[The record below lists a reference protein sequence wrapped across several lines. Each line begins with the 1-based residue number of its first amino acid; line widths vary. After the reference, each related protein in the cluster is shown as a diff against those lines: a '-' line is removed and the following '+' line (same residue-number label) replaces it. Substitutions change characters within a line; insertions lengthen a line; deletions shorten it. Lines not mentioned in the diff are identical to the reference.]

1 MSFDNSIEFARKL
14 DEQDE
19 LFQYRAQ
26 FFNAEPGMV
35 YMDGNSLG
43 KLPLQTI
50 DRVETIIRQ
59 EWGTRLIRSWGEKWF
74 EAPIRVGEKIAHLLG
89 AAEGQVA
96 IGDSTSVN
104 LYKLAMAALTLLPER
119 SKIVTDQLNFPSD
132 LYILQGCNRL
142 LGNRHQIQML
152 PSADGIQVGM
162 AELLDAIDETTALV
176 TLSHVVFKSGY
187 MYDAQMITEHA
198 HRRGALVLWDL
209 SHSVGSVPVELDRWQ
224 ADFAVGCTYKY
235 LNGGPGAP
243 AFLYVRKDLQEKAL
257 SPMWGWFGDNTP
269 FAFNLDYTPAE
280 GIHRFLCGTPSIL
293 SLQSMEAGVDLMLE
307 VGMDRLRA
315 KSIHLTSYLVDLYD
329 SLLAPL
335 GFQLGSPREQ
345 DRRGSH
351 ISIRHAEG
359 YRINRALIEELNVIP
374 DFREPDNIRL
384 GLAPL
389 YTSFE
394 DVWEAIDRIRRA
406 VVEERHLHYPATRLT
421 VT

>member
-1 MSFDNSIEFARKL
+1 MSFDTTIEFARKL
-14 DEQDE
+14 DERDE
-19 LFQYRAQ
+19 LSQ
-26 FFNAEPGMV
+26 FRSQFLNAEPGMV

-43 KLPLQTI
+43 KLPLRTI
-50 DRVETIIRQ
+50 GRVEEIIRQ
-59 EWGTRLIRSWGEKWF
+59 EWGTRLIRSWGEQWF
-74 EAPIRVGEKIAHLLG
+74 TAPIRVGEKIAQLVG

-104 LYKLAMAALTLLPER
+104 LYKMVVTALTLQPER
-119 SKIVTDQLNFPSD
+119 TKIITDVLNFPSD

-142 LGNRHQIQML
+142 LGNRHTIQMM
-152 PSADGIQVGM
+152 PSADNIQVDI
-162 AELLDAIDETTALV
+162 AALLDAIDETTALV

-187 MYDAQMITEHA
+187 MYDAQRITEHA
-198 HRRGALVLWDL
+198 HSKGALVLWDL

-269 FAFNLDYTPAE
+269 FAFNLEYAPAE

-293 SLQSMEAGVDLMLE
+293 SLQSMESGVDLMLE

-315 KSIHLTSYLVDLYD
+315 KSIELTSYLVNLYD
-329 SLLAPL
+329 ALLEPL
-335 GFQLGSPREQ
+335 GFQLGSPREIT
-345 DRRGSH
+345 RRGSH
-351 ISIRHAEG
+351 ISIRHSEG

-384 GLAPL
+384 GLAPI

-394 DVWEAIDRIRRA
+394 DVWETIDRIRRA
-406 VVEERHLHYPATRLT
+406 VVEERHLHYPATRLV